1 MPTIKRRIYECSQCG
16 YRVEQKTNHRGKTYS
31 VGAVNVCPKC
41 PPYKK
46 YPEYGGMT
54 EWLYVKDSDI
64 PISVWEV
71 VLWIRKQD
79 AIGASWTKVYEV
91 GADSKKE
98 AIRNACIEAQRE
110 GLELMGYQS
119 AQVIRGAK

>member
-1 MPTIKRRIYECSQCG
+1 
-16 YRVEQKTNHRGKTYS
+16 
-31 VGAVNVCPKC
+31 
-41 PPYKK
+41 
-46 YPEYGGMT
+46 MT